1 MRMILNLLGIGV
13 IFLLLGA
20 FVGGLTLGCEAIGQR
35 RVRRACCSL
44 LLSALSLT
52 AFLGVVVSLGI

>member
-1 MRMILNLLGIGV
+1 MRAILNLLGIGV
-13 IFLLLGA
+13 MFLLLGG
-20 FVGGLTLGCEAIGQR
+20 FVGGLTFGFEAIGQR

-52 AFLGVVVSLGI
+52 AFLGIVVGFGI